1 MNQVYKQTLFFM
13 VAFFL
18 VACSDDN
25 GQTPYMMGNKPSD
38 QKQVY
43 TVSDSNKNSAVA
55 IATIEAET
63 QKEIVKINKERD
75 LELQKMEQNTK
86 LIGLKTQNEM
96 AIKEHNLS
104 AFVKES
110 EIAFKNS
117 TLLLVAL
124 SMLSLF
130 ALIFYI
136 FRKRREDRLKMHE
149 NELQSEMYIREK
161 ELQLKMAEKILDTI
175 ASGKLSK
182 EREQYLLDTLDRTTP
197 GLPR

>member
-117 TLLLVAL
+117 TLL
-124 SMLSLF
+124 SLGTGSSR
-130 ALIFYI
+130 YV
-136 FRKRREDRLKMHE
+136 R
-149 NELQSEMYIREK
+149 
-161 ELQLKMAEKILDTI
+161 
-175 ASGKLSK
+175 
-182 EREQYLLDTLDRTTP
+182 
-197 GLPR
+197 